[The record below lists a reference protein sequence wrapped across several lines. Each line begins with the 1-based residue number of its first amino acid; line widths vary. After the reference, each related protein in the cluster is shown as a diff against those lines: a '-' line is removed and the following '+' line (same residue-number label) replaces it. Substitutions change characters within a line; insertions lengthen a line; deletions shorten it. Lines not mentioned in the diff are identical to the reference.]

1 MNTRRS
7 SLGVLLWSQAFFLF
21 TILAVVGIAF
31 AARAT
36 VASSTATGL
45 AAAVDH
51 AAALAAETPVLV
63 EVDGVVVATG
73 DGLLGVHETGAA
85 APVAF
90 RVGEGTGV
98 RRDGAAVSVDN
109 LRLGDAVR
117 MTVDGR
123 TGHAVRIAA
132 EPGATVAGESR
143 SPFPV
148 LAALVLIVSAA
159 VLFARRSQARPRAGG
174 RRRRPLIAPL
184 ARPLALGPRL

>member
-21 TILAVVGIAF
+21 TILALVGIAF

-36 VASSTATGL
+36 VASSTVARP
-45 AAAVDH
+45 AVAVDH
-51 AAALAAETPVLV
+51 GAALVAETPVLV
-63 EVDGVVVATG
+63 EVGGVVVATG
-73 DGLLGVHETGAA
+73 NGLLGVHETGAE

-90 RVGEGTGV
+90 RVGDGTGV
-98 RRDGAAVSVDN
+98 TRDGAAVSVDN
-109 LRLGDAVR
+109 VRLGDAVR
-117 MTVDGR
+117 LTVDGR

-132 EPGATVAGESR
+132 QPGATVAGETR

-159 VLFARRSQARPRAGG
+159 VLFARRSQARPTTGS
-174 RRRRPLIAPL
+174 RRRRPLVAPL
-184 ARPLALGPRL
+184 ARPLALRPRL

>member
-36 VASSTATGL
+36 VASSTATGP
-45 AAAVDH
+45 ATAVDH

-73 DGLLGVHETGAA
+73 NGLLGVHETGAA

-90 RVGEGTGV
+90 RVGDGTGV
-98 RRDGAAVSVDN
+98 TRDGAAVSVDN

-117 MTVDGR
+117 MMVDGR
-123 TGHAVRIAA
+123 TGQAVRIAA

-148 LAALVLIVSAA
+148 LAALLLIVSAA
-159 VLFARRSQARPRAGG
+159 VLFARRSQTWPTAGG
-174 RRRRPLIAPL
+174 RGRRPLVAPL
-184 ARPLALGPRL
+184 ARPLALRPRV